1 MALLNFFRRS
11 DYTSEAT
18 QFIEQ
23 LKVNKPTLEAEQRA
37 GRALLWD
44 KNLNRA
50 EQADYLDGRVSQQ
63 SYVYGTSSH
72 PNGKS

>member
-1 MALLNFFRRS
+1 MSFFRRP

-18 QFIEQ
+18 QFIDQ

-44 KNLNRA
+44 KKPNRA
-50 EQADYLDGRVSQQ
+50 DQTDFLDASVAQQ
-63 SYVYGTSSH
+63 SYVYGTSKH
-72 PNGKS
+72 PNAK

>member
-1 MALLNFFRRS
+1 MSLLSFFRRP

-18 QFIEQ
+18 QFIQQ
-23 LKVNKPTLEAEQRA
+23 LKADKPTLEAEQRA

-50 EQADYLDGRVSQQ
+50 DQADFLEARVAQQ
-63 SYVYGTSSH
+63 SYVYGTQSH
-72 PNGKS
+72 PNGK

>member
-1 MALLNFFRRS
+1 MSFLSFFRRP

-23 LKVNKPTLEAEQRA
+23 LKADKPTLEAEQRA

-44 KNLNRA
+44 KNLNRGD
-50 EQADYLDGRVSQQ
+50 QADFLDARVAQQ
-63 SYVYGTSSH
+63 SYVYGTESH
-72 PNGKS
+72 PNAK